1 MILLA
6 AYGSCVLTASVS
18 RVSVDTLGRYIDRY
32 SADMS
37 VDIVALS
44 TNKEALAVYHTVI
57 THHDHLRTLRKCRSV
72 VYECSVAR

>member
-18 RVSVDTLGRYIDRY
+18 RVSVDTLGRYMDRY

-37 VDIVALS
+37 VDIAALS
-44 TNKEALAVYHTVI
+44 TNKEALAVYYTVI
-57 THHDHLRTLRKCRSV
+57 THEDNVEKH
-72 VYECSVAR
+72 EP